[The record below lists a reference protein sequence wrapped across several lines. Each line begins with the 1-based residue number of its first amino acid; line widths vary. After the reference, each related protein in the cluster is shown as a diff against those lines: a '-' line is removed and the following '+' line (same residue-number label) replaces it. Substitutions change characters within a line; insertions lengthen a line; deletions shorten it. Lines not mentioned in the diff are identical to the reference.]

1 MIVQTAPKGEKHFII
16 TMENHTQLSGQF
28 ATAFGN
34 QEFDPIE
41 PRDQMLHM
49 IKNHDIG
56 WRELDSEAYR
66 DPKTGLPYNLVET
79 PFSYIAKTSA
89 ASPEI
94 NSQHHP
100 YCGLISSMHS
110 WGLYNGR
117 YGMSDKV
124 LLDGLAAENRATA
137 DKLLEGEKIRQESLK
152 KLLGSDVIMSEWV
165 TESRLMLNYKLL
177 QFFDTLALYFNC
189 VHDDARE
196 NTTYSHIP
204 AGIGKDVDIKIEKLD
219 EGLYGLNPFPFQGKS
234 LDISFSG
241 KYMFPADTGES
252 VKDILGLCATENQTA
267 RLIDLRNGTLAP

>member
-1 MIVQTAPKGEKHFII
+1 MIVQTAPKGKKHFVI

-28 ATAFGN
+28 AAAFGN
-34 QEFDPIE
+34 QRFEPIK

-49 IKNHDIG
+49 IKNHDVG
-56 WRELDSEAYR
+56 WRELDSKAYR
-66 DPKTGLPYNLVET
+66 DPRTGLPYNLVET
-79 PFSYIAKTSA
+79 PFYHIAKTSTQ
-89 ASPEI
+89 SPEI

-100 YCGLISSMHS
+100 YCGLLSSMHS

-137 DKLLEGEKIRQESLK
+137 DKLLEEERARQESLK
-152 KLLGSDVIMSEWV
+152 KILDSDVIMSEWIAE
-165 TESRLMLNYKLL
+165 TRLMLNYKLL

-189 VHDDARE
+189 IHDAARE
-196 NTTYSHIP
+196 NTTYSHVP
-204 AGIGKDVDIKIEKLD
+204 AGISEDVEIKVKKLD
-219 EGLYGLNPFPFQGKS
+219 EGLYGLNPFPFKGKS

-241 KYMFPADTGES
+241 KYMLPTDTGEN

-267 RLIDLRNGTLAP
+267 RLVDSSNET